1 MAILLR
7 FIMAILKLIACNSK
21 LPHSDSING
30 YTTISRADVY
40 VFESLNNLVPI
51 SNHLECNFN

>member
-1 MAILLR
+1 MTNR
-7 FIMAILKLIACNSK
+7 WYIACNSK
-21 LPHSDSING
+21 LTHSDSING

-51 SNHLECNFN
+51 SNNLECNFN

>member
-7 FIMAILKLIACNSK
+7 FIMAILTLHVIAKLT
-21 LPHSDSING
+21 HSDSING

-51 SNHLECNFN
+51 SNNLECNFN